1 MSTDSTI
8 AKLQEDL
15 NRSGEHTLHEFT
27 TLHTGKAN
35 PSMAENVTV
44 DVYGSSMKLR
54 DIAAITTPDARTI
67 QIQPWDKSNVA
78 PIEKALIEANLGISP
93 VVTGELIRLPIPEL
107 SGERREE
114 LCKMAQGMAEQGRIG
129 TRAARREALD
139 TLKAAQK
146 EGHSEDDVKRLEKEV
161 QKEVDDAIARI
172 NNVLSAKEAE
182 LRQP

>member
-1 MSTDSTI
+1 MNSDSTI

-15 NRSGEHTLHEFT
+15 NKSSEHTLHEFT

-35 PSMAENVTV
+35 TSMAENVTV

-67 QIQPWDKSNVA
+67 QIQPWDKSSVA

-129 TRAARREALD
+129 ARAARREALD
-139 TLKAAQK
+139 VLKAAQK
-146 EGHSEDDVKRLEKEV
+146 EGQSEDEVKRLEKEV

-172 NNVLSAKEAE
+172 NTSLSAKEAE